1 MKEKKKNTTK
11 KVAPKATT
19 KKTTKKETKKVEVK
33 EVKKQE
39 VKETPKKVEVK
50 PTLEEMFGISTRGII
65 TIVVVTLLFIG
76 LAVGIASLIKNK
88 QKTTNTSDAT
98 IQYSEILLGNLL
110 DQTENTYYVF
120 VYESNDNYITTYN
133 TYLSNYKTKENALKV
148 YTAALNNGFNKK
160 FLSEEKNLY
169 VSNISDLKVMGTT
182 LLKVEGKKVVEAYDG
197 KDSIISH
204 LKQLVK

>member
-39 VKETPKKVEVK
+39 VKETPKKVEA

-76 LAVGIASLIKNK
+76 LAVGIASLIKDK
-88 QKTTNTSDAT
+88 QKTTTSSDAT

-110 DQTENTYYVF
+110 DQNENTYYVF
-120 VYESNDNYITTYN
+120 VYESDDNYINTYN
-133 TYLSNYKTKENALKV
+133 TYLTSYKSKEGALKV

-204 LKQLVK
+204 LKQIVK